1 MTELITPTLNDR
13 KIAKGLGAKF
23 NISTQRWTL
32 LKNKETFFDVSLK
45 FI

>member
-32 LKNKETFFDVSLK
+32 PKNKETLFDD